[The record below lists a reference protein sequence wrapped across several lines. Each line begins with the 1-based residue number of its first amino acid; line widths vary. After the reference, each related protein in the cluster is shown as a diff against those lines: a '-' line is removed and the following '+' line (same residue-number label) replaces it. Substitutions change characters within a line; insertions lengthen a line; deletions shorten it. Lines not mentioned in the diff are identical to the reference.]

1 MTAPKCSY
9 CGLKSSMLASPL
21 AICEYCRAP
30 NADLSP
36 QSVMDVLDAR
46 SRQRALS
53 DLESITLEKAINC
66 VDGHPEARLTKRDAA
81 RVGMKRDM
89 SMYRTTASRSS
100 RA

>member
-1 MTAPKCSY
+1 MLGVRWLEHSTARFPT
-9 CGLKSSMLASPL
+9 
-21 AICEYCRAP
+21 
-30 NADLSP
+30 
-36 QSVMDVLDAR
+36 
-46 SRQRALS
+46 ALS